1 VIVFHGVFLY
11 LNVGVNMVKLF
22 KSAADRLLEEQIYE
36 AVALEISKGK
46 VKPGLWAKALSQ
58 TNGNEKLTQSV
69 YIKLRVQNIK
79 DEDEVQNDIE
89 REMDRRAAE
98 REAQEAA
105 ARWEATRAER
115 EAEELEKE
123 KAEAARQEAN
133 DNPKEGM
140 AVLIIIFIIVI
151 FFLFIALAVN

>member
-1 VIVFHGVFLY
+1 
-11 LNVGVNMVKLF
+11 MVKLF

-36 AVALEISKGK
+36 AVALEISQGK

-69 YIKLRVQNIK
+69 YIKLRVQNIR

-105 ARWEATRAER
+105 ARWEAAQAER
-115 EAEELEKE
+115 KGQAKPD
-123 KAEAARQEAN
+123 AEAVRTAQERQAQLDEQN
-133 DNPKEGM
+133 RFET
-140 AVLIIIFIIVI
+140 AVYIIVFAVILVFVVTFI
-151 FFLFIALAVN
+151 FLNG